1 VEANRVNEV
10 SQYRTK
16 VVELERALKQL
27 PQLEAEMHH
36 HFCQG
41 VYAREMRVPAGTVL
55 TGAIHKRDC
64 INFIM
69 AGSVEVRSEQGAV
82 RLTAPHVFVS
92 PPGTKRA
99 MFVIED
105 LIWITVHASDMRCI
119 AALERELVVNDYN
132 DLPRLMQES
141 DL

>member
-1 VEANRVNEV
+1 MNEV

-16 VVELERALKQL
+16 IFDLENAIKQM
-27 PQLEAEMHH
+27 PQIEPEMHH

-69 AGSVEVRSEQGAV
+69 QGVVEVRSEDGAV
-82 RLTAPHVFVS
+82 RITAPHVFVS
-92 PPGTKRA
+92 PPATKRA
-99 MFVIED
+99 IVVIED
-105 LIWITVHASDMRCI
+105 LIWITVHASDLRCV